1 MCGEPGREPS
11 KLVAKWT
18 SCCFVGHFSISALK
32 HYPGKKILLSS
43 RADMQTLVEVL
54 TISKKVNVGKST
66 GDRNTV
72 SIIHIKS
79 EHV

>member
-1 MCGEPGREPS
+1 
-11 KLVAKWT
+11 
-18 SCCFVGHFSISALK
+18 
-32 HYPGKKILLSS
+32 LLSS